1 VADRRGLSDR
11 LVLGGLALAVVVL
24 LATIAV
30 AVVAYVNP
38 TVSALR
44 LPAAGGRGE

>member
-1 VADRRGLSDR
+1 
-11 LVLGGLALAVVVL
+11 LGGLALAVVVL

-38 TVSALR
+38 TVPALS
-44 LPAAGGRGE
+44 LPTASSR

>member
-1 VADRRGLSDR
+1 VADRRQLSDR

-30 AVVAYVNP
+30 AVVNYANP
-38 TVSALR
+38 AVPALS
-44 LPAAGGRGE
+44 LPTASTR